1 MPAALEELGLEPPLK
16 TLVVV
21 GGAERMSADEMT
33 RARPVIEALGD
44 LAKRV
49 GAVVVDGGTDEGV
62 MRLLGQAR
70 ARGRSFPLIGVVVA
84 SLAAKPPGVAA
95 WGDWLEP
102 VPPIPPGRPRISHVR
117 ARQVGQSSCRLECV
131 ESASVRQWRSEVT
144 SMYAVVDPAT
154 GETVKEYPTISDHEL
169 RDAIA
174 RADRSHREWSKVAT
188 VADRAS
194 LVRRVGELHSERRKD
209 LAELIVAEMGKP
221 VGQARGEVDF
231 CASIYEFYAENA
243 EALMADEPIE
253 LLEGEGS
260 AVVRR
265 SSLGVLLGIMPWN
278 FPYYQVARFAGPNL
292 IIGNTVLLKHAP
304 QCPQSAEAIAQ
315 MFADA
320 GFPDGAYVNIYATNE
335 QIEWVI
341 ADPRIRGVSV
351 TGSERAGAAVAEIAG
366 RNLKKVVLEL
376 GGSDPFIVL
385 GTDDLDK
392 TVEDAVAARIDN
404 AGQSCNAAKRM
415 IVVDELYQPFMEK
428 FTAALTAVKQGDPHE
443 RGTELGPLSSQVAA
457 DRLEDQVRRAVE
469 QGATVVAGGKRN
481 GNYFEPTVLTD
492 ITPANDVYRE
502 ELFGPVAQV
511 YRVQS
516 EEEAVTLANDT
527 PFGLG
532 SYLVTNDPEQAER
545 VADQIDAGMV
555 YVNIVGA
562 DGAELPFG
570 GTKRSGFG
578 RELGRYGA
586 DEFVNK
592 KLIRIG

>member
-1 MPAALEELGLEPPLK
+1 MA
-16 TLVVV
+16 
-21 GGAERMSADEMT
+21 
-33 RARPVIEALGD
+33 
-44 LAKRV
+44 
-49 GAVVVDGGTDEGV
+49 
-62 MRLLGQAR
+62 
-70 ARGRSFPLIGVVVA
+70 
-84 SLAAKPPGVAA
+84 
-95 WGDWLEP
+95 
-102 VPPIPPGRPRISHVR
+102 
-117 ARQVGQSSCRLECV
+117 
-131 ESASVRQWRSEVT
+131 

-154 GETVKEYPTISDHEL
+154 GETVKEYPTISDEEL

-174 RADRSHREWSKVAT
+174 RADKAHREWSKATT
-188 VADRAS
+188 VAERAA
-194 LVRRVGELHSERRKD
+194 LVRRVGELHSERRKE
-209 LAELIVAEMGKP
+209 LADIIVAEMGKP
-221 VGQARGEVDF
+221 VPQARGEVDF
-231 CASIYEFYAENA
+231 CASIYAFYADNA
-243 EALMADEPIE
+243 EKLMADEPIE
-253 LLEGEGS
+253 LLDGEGS

-292 IIGNTVLLKHAP
+292 VIGNTILLKHAP
-304 QCPQSAEAIAQ
+304 QCPQSAEAMAQ

-320 GFPDGAYVNIYATNE
+320 GFPEGAYVNIYATNE
-335 QIEWVI
+335 QIESVI
-341 ADPRIRGVSV
+341 ADPRVRGVSV

-366 RNLKKVVLEL
+366 RHLKKVVLEL

-392 TVEDAVAARIDN
+392 TVEDAVSARIDN
-404 AGQSCNAAKRM
+404 AGQSCNAAKRL
-415 IVVDELYQPFMEK
+415 IVIDELYEPFLEK
-428 FTAALTAVKQGDPHE
+428 FTAALDAVKPGDPKE
-443 RGTELGPLSSQVAA
+443 RGTELGPLSSQTAA
-457 DRLEDQVRRAVE
+457 DRLEDQLKRAVE
-469 QGATVVAGGKRN
+469 QGATVVTGGKRD

-492 ITPANDVYRE
+492 ITPDNDVYRE

-511 YRVQS
+511 YRVSS
-516 EEEAVTLANDT
+516 EEEAVELANDT

-532 SYLVTNDPEQAER
+532 SYVMTNDPEQAER